1 MRNCYAEAMSLS
13 IPRCVYLFSQSRS
26 ENGYDD
32 KFRIVP
38 QHKVHHEASFVKI
51 YILDKTTAMS
61 QHDERGDEGYPG
73 LPSNLYTLLKETGT
87 HLA

>member
-1 MRNCYAEAMSLS
+1 MSLS
-13 IPRCVYLFSQSRS
+13 IPRCVYLFSQSRI

-32 KFRIVP
+32 KSRIVP

-73 LPSNLYTLLKETGT
+73 FAVQSLYIVKETGT